1 MNSDINLRILKRKII
16 NFRNYFLLIF
26 FIFFLTCIN
35 FKNFNHVFAL
45 DTYSSSTPLK
55 DIINKSDPSTYKGIE
70 FIKEEKKKTSD
81 GRLGDHSNK
90 YEATF
95 YLFEAKYHHSDN
107 IKIWVNSEFKT
118 SKKIAEIALRYSIM
132 LGQVPDYFKSELK
145 WVVIHGPWVDK
156 TKCTCMWYAFRN
168 EGVYIH
174 TEMIPDQHEEEILI
188 HELTHVTIDSLYY
201 NTENE
206 FIWKE
211 AQKKDAN
218 YISEYA
224 EKKPLGEDI
233 AESAVAWVAVRC
245 KKDRISK
252 SVYKKIIKTIP
263 NRIKIFDDLIF
274 GNSLSPL
281 ICKK

>member
-1 MNSDINLRILKRKII
+1 MNSDINLRVLEKKII

-26 FIFFLTCIN
+26 FIFFLTCMN

-55 DIINKSDPSTYKGIE
+55 DIINKSDPTTYKDIE
-70 FIKEEKKKTSD
+70 FIKKEKIKTSD

-95 YLFEAKYHHSDN
+95 YLFEAKYHHNDN

-118 SKKIAEIALRYSIM
+118 SKKIAEIALRYSKM

-201 NTENE
+201 NAENE

-224 EKKPLGEDI
+224 EKKPLSEDI

-263 NRIKIFDDLIF
+263 NRLKVLDDLIF
-274 GNSLSPL
+274 RNSLNPL
-281 ICKK
+281 ICKR